1 MSVPFTPTARRR
13 AATKAPRRRVALSSV
28 GTALLILFGACIML
42 YPAAA
47 SWFSAVLQAQ
57 NSAHY
62 VQTVEALAPKERA
75 DALQAAVD
83 YNSSLA
89 DGSRVV
95 DPFAAIQDETV
106 KTDDP
111 YWKLLDPAD
120 DGIMAQLRIPSL
132 DLSLPIYH
140 GTGADVLLNGAGH
153 LQGTALPVGGVGAHS
168 VLTGHRGL
176 PQSALFTHLDKLKV
190 GDTIEVV
197 VFGRTNFYKVV
208 DSSVVLPS
216 ETETLRPEAGRDLL
230 TLVTCTPLG
239 VNSHRILVTAE
250 RVDLLPL
257 DAGAPL
263 DPVGFPWWVV
273 GLLAVLVAGTVYV
286 IRTRRLPTEPAH
298 FSIRS

>member
-1 MSVPFTPTARRR
+1 MSVPLTHTLRRR
-13 AATKAPRRRVALSSV
+13 EAIRAPRRRIALSSV
-28 GTALLILFGACIML
+28 GTAVLIFFGACIML

-47 SWFSAVLQAQ
+47 SWFSAVLQQQ
-57 NSAHY
+57 NSSHY

-75 DALQAAVD
+75 DALQSAVD
-83 YNSSLA
+83 YNGSLA

-106 KTDDP
+106 KTDDS
-111 YWKLLDPAD
+111 YWSLLDPAD

-132 DLSLPIYH
+132 NLSLPIYH
-140 GTGADVLLNGAGH
+140 GTGADVLLNGVGH
-153 LQGTALPVGGVGAHS
+153 LQGTALPVGGAGTHS
-168 VLTGHRGL
+168 VITGHRGL
-176 PQSALFTHLDKLKV
+176 PQATLFTHLDKLGV

-197 VFGRTNFYKVV
+197 VFGRTSVYQVV
-208 DSSVVLPS
+208 DSAVVLPS

-250 RVDLLPL
+250 RVDPLPP
-257 DAGAPL
+257 DAGAPV

-273 GLLAVLVAGTVYV
+273 GLCAVAAAGTVYV
-286 IRTRRLPTEPAH
+286 FRTRRVPADPTA
-298 FSIRS
+298 STN